1 MISMAAAS
9 KRDCYEVLGVSR
21 EASAEEI
28 KRAYKKLALAN
39 HPDRNPGDEEAVTR
53 FKEASEAF
61 EVLRDPDKRAR
72 YDRFGWQGVSGPAGG
87 GGFRDVSDIFD
98 AFGDLFEGFGFF
110 GGRSGGG
117 RRGRGGARRGA
128 SLRTSVSID
137 LLQAARGSAHDIEL
151 DRHKTCGTCGGSGA
165 RSGTRPEACDYCG
178 GYGQVVQS
186 QGIFR
191 IQTTCPACRGAGH
204 VVREKCPD
212 CGGDGQTIEH
222 VKLQVKIPAGV
233 DTGMQLRLQS
243 EGEPG
248 AGGGPRGDLYVDIQ
262 VREHPLFQR
271 EGLHLTC
278 QVPITFSQ
286 AALGTTL
293 DVPVLDGRHE
303 LEVPAGTQPG
313 EVFRLRSRG
322 MPDPQGRGRGDLFV
336 QVQVEVP
343 RKLGERQEE
352 LIRELA
358 EIEHRDVSPHRKSF
372 FEKLKE
378 YFTLD
383 ES

>member
-1 MISMAAAS
+1 MVSMAAAS

-21 EASAEEI
+21 DASPEEI

-39 HPDRNPGDEEAVTR
+39 HPDRNPGDEDAVAR
-53 FKEASEAF
+53 FKEASESF

-110 GGRSGGG
+110 GGQTS
-117 RRGRGGARRGA
+117 RRGRSGRRGA
-128 SLRTSVSID
+128 SLRTSVTID
-137 LLQAARGSAHDIEL
+137 LLQAARGCSQDVEL
-151 DRHKTCGTCGGSGA
+151 DRHSTCGTCGGNGA
-165 RSGTRPEACDYCG
+165 RPGSAPTPCDYCG

-191 IQTTCPACRGAGH
+191 IQTTCPACRGAGT
-204 VVREKCPD
+204 VVRDKCPD
-212 CGGDGQTIEH
+212 CRGDGQKIEH
-222 VKLQVKIPAGV
+222 VTLQVRIPAGV
-233 DTGMQLRLQS
+233 DTGMQLRLQG

-262 VREHPLFQR
+262 VREHPLFRR

-293 DVPVLDGRHE
+293 EVPVLDGRHE

-313 EVFRLRSRG
+313 EVFRLRGRG
-322 MPDPQGRGRGDLFV
+322 MPEPQGRGTGDLFV

-343 RKLGERQEE
+343 KTLTDRQEE

-358 EIEHRDVSPHRKSF
+358 EIEHRDVSAHRKSF

-378 YFTLD
+378 YFAPHD
-383 ES
+383 S